1 MQVSPS
7 SNLGH
12 SFLSCFIF
20 PFELNNVAVLGQ
32 FVNGGR
38 VGLGVVGRLF
48 GFLHFFGFVQ
58 RLVVGLGRRVG
69 VGRRVG
75 ERTVTLGFSVGLDE
89 IVGAA
94 VVGTGAT
101 VSSARTQSVMSANVA
116 TKSRN
121 ESWSIIVIGV

>member
-12 SFLSCFIF
+12 LILPCCIF
-20 PFELNNVAVLGQ
+20 PFEFNNVAVLGQ

-38 VGLGVVGRLF
+38 DGLEVVGRLG
-48 GFLHFFGFVQ
+48 GFFPFIGF
-58 RLVVGLGRRVG
+58 RLRLG

-75 ERTVTLGFSVGLDE
+75 EGTVTLGFSVGLDE

-94 VVGTGAT
+94 VVGTGPT

-121 ESWSIIVIGV
+121 ESWSIIVVGV